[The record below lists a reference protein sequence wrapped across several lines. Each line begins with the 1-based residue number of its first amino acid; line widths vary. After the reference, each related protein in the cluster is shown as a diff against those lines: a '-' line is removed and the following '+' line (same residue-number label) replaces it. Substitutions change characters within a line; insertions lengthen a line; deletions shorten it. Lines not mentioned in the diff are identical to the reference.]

1 MKYIYDLH
9 KVMLKQNLL
18 LVYEGEFSQEITKAV
33 LAMAE
38 RNMDSF
44 GEQRKVKTKV
54 FNVMVELL
62 QNIFKHSQSYQEEI
76 YGKNNAIFSLA
87 KTDDYYFV
95 LSGNPLFTNEVGDL
109 EHRLTEI
116 NKLDAAGLKEEY
128 KRIIKSKKGVGK
140 EGLSEKGGAG
150 LGFIDMARKSG
161 NQIRFDF
168 EKINDELSFFSLR
181 MTIDRNLESKGK
193 SSDD

>member
-9 KVMLKQNLL
+9 KVMLKQSLL

-54 FNVMVELL
+54 FNVMVEDL

-95 LSGNPLFTNEVGDL
+95 LSGNPLFTSEVEALKGRL
-109 EHRLTEI
+109 EEI
-116 NKLDAAGLKEEY
+116 NLLDAAGLKEEY
-128 KRIIKSKKGVGK
+128 RRIMKSKKGVGK
-140 EGLSEKGGAG
+140 DGLSDKGGAG

-161 NQIRFDF
+161 NKIRFDF

-181 MTIDRNLESKGK
+181 MTIDRNPEAG
-193 SSDD
+193 DDD

>member
-9 KVMLKQNLL
+9 KVMLKQSLL
-18 LVYEGEFSQEITKAV
+18 LVYEGEFNQEITKSV

-54 FNVMVELL
+54 FNILVELL

-95 LSGNPLFTNEVGDL
+95 LSGNPLFTSEVASLKNRL
-109 EHRLTEI
+109 EQI
-116 NKLDAAGLKEEY
+116 NLLDAVGLKEEY
-128 KRIIKSKKGVGK
+128 RRIMKSNKSNVGK
-140 EGLSEKGGAG
+140 EGLSDKGGAG
-150 LGFIDMARKSG
+150 LGFIDMAKKSG
-161 NQIRFDF
+161 NKIRFDF

-181 MTIDRNLESKGK
+181 LTVNRNPDAG
-193 SSDD
+193 DDD

>member
-9 KVMLKQNLL
+9 KVMLKQSLL

-95 LSGNPLFTNEVGDL
+95 LSGNPLFTNEVEDL
-109 EHRLTEI
+109 EYRLKEI
-116 NKLDAAGLKEEY
+116 NKLDADGLKEEY

-181 MTIDRNLESKGK
+181 MTINRNLDSKD
-193 SSDD
+193 SDD

>member
-9 KVMLKQNLL
+9 KVMLKQSLL
-18 LVYEGEFSQEITKAV
+18 LVYEGEFNQEITKSV

-54 FNVMVELL
+54 FNVMVESL
-62 QNIFKHSQSYQEEI
+62 QNIVKHSESYQEEI

-95 LSGNPLFTNEVGDL
+95 LSGNPLYTSEVEKL
-109 EHRLTEI
+109 RTRLDEI
-116 NKLDAAGLKEEY
+116 NLMDADQLKEEY
-128 KRIIKSKKGVGK
+128 KRIIKSKPPGK
-140 EGLSEKGGAG
+140 LSDKGGAG
-150 LGFIDMARKSG
+150 LGFIDMSRKSG
-161 NQIRFDF
+161 NKIRFDF

-181 MTIDRNLESKGK
+181 MTINRNPDAGG
-193 SSDD
+193 DD

>member
-9 KVMLKQNLL
+9 KVMLKQSLL

-95 LSGNPLFTNEVGDL
+95 LSGNPLFSSEVASLQERL
-109 EHRLTEI
+109 EAI
-116 NKLDAAGLKEEY
+116 NLFDSTGLKEEY
-128 KRIIKSKKGVGK
+128 KRIMKSKKGVGK
-140 EGLSEKGGAG
+140 DGLTDKGGAG

-161 NQIRFDF
+161 NKIRFDF

-181 MTIDRNLESKGK
+181 MTISRNPDADG
-193 SSDD
+193 DD

>member
-9 KVMLKQNLL
+9 KVMLKQSLL

-87 KTDDYYFV
+87 KTDDHYFV
-95 LSGNPLFTNEVGDL
+95 LSGNPLFQ
-109 EHRLTEI
+109 
-116 NKLDAAGLKEEY
+116 
-128 KRIIKSKKGVGK
+128 
-140 EGLSEKGGAG
+140 EK
-150 LGFIDMARKSG
+150 
-161 NQIRFDF
+161 
-168 EKINDELSFFSLR
+168 
-181 MTIDRNLESKGK
+181 
-193 SSDD
+193 

>member
-9 KVMLKQNLL
+9 KVMLKQSLL

-95 LSGNPLFTNEVGDL
+95 LSGNPLFTSEVESLKNRL
-109 EHRLTEI
+109 EQI
-116 NKLDAAGLKEEY
+116 NLLDALGLKEEF
-128 KRIIKSKKGVGK
+128 KRIMKGNKNNIGK

-150 LGFIDMARKSG
+150 LGFIDMAKKSG
-161 NQIRFDF
+161 NKIRFDF
-168 EKINDELSFFSLR
+168 EQINDELSFFSLR
-181 MTIDRNLESKGK
+181 MTISRNPDAGG
-193 SSDD
+193 DD

>member
-9 KVMLKQNLL
+9 KVMLKQSLL
-18 LVYEGEFSQEITKAV
+18 LVYEGEFNQEITKSV

-54 FNVMVELL
+54 FNVMMECI
-62 QNIFKHSQSYQEEI
+62 QNIVRHSESYQEDI

-87 KTDDYYFV
+87 KTDDHYFV
-95 LSGNPLFTNEVGDL
+95 LSGNPLFTQDVEKL
-109 EHRLTEI
+109 EGRLKEI
-116 NKLDAAGLKEEY
+116 NLMDAAALKEEY
-128 KRIIKSKKGVGK
+128 KRIIKQGK
-140 EGLSEKGGAG
+140 ISDRGGAG
-150 LGFIDMARKSG
+150 LGFIDMSRKSA
-161 NQIRFDF
+161 NKIRFDF

-181 MTIDRNLESKGK
+181 MTIDRNLESKSGK
-193 SSDD
+193 DDD

>member
-9 KVMLKQNLL
+9 KVMLKQSLL
-18 LVYEGEFSQEITKAV
+18 LVYEGEFSQEITKAI

-54 FNVMVELL
+54 FNVMVEGL

-87 KTDDYYFV
+87 KTDEYYFV
-95 LSGNPLFTNEVGDL
+95 LSGNPLFTSEVATLKNRL
-109 EHRLTEI
+109 EEI
-116 NKLDAAGLKEEY
+116 NLLDSAGLKEEY
-128 KRIIKSKKGVGK
+128 KRIIKSNKNNTGK
-140 EGLSEKGGAG
+140 DGLSDKGGAG

-161 NQIRFDF
+161 NKIRFDF
-168 EKINDELSFFSLR
+168 EQINDELSFFSLR
-181 MTIDRNLESKGK
+181 MTISRNPDAGG
-193 SSDD
+193 DD

>member
-18 LVYEGEFSQEITKAV
+18 LVYEGEFNQEITKSV

-54 FNVMVELL
+54 FNVMVECL
-62 QNIFKHSQSYQEEI
+62 QNIVKHSESYQEEI
-76 YGKNNAIFSLA
+76 YGKNNAIFTLA

-95 LSGNPLFTNEVGDL
+95 MSGNPLYTSQIEDL
-109 EHRLTEI
+109 GYRLNEI
-116 NKLDAAGLKEEY
+116 NQMDEEELKAEY
-128 KRIIKSKKGVGK
+128 KRIIKSPG
-140 EGLSEKGGAG
+140 GLSAKGGAG
-150 LGFIDMARKSG
+150 LGFIDMSRKSG
-161 NQIRFDF
+161 HKIGFDF
-168 EKINDELSFFSLR
+168 DTINDELSFFSLR
-181 MTIDRNLESKGK
+181 MTISRNI
-193 SSDD
+193 D

>member
-9 KVMLKQNLL
+9 KVMLKQSLL
-18 LVYEGEFSQEITKAV
+18 LVYEGEFNQEITKSV

-54 FNVMVELL
+54 FNVMMECI
-62 QNIFKHSQSYQEEI
+62 QNIVRHSESYQEDI

-87 KTDDYYFV
+87 KTDDHYFV
-95 LSGNPLFTNEVGDL
+95 LSGNPLFTTDIEKL
-109 EHRLTEI
+109 ESRLKEI
-116 NKLDAAGLKEEY
+116 NLMDKLALKEEY
-128 KRIIKSKKGVGK
+128 KRIIKTGRIDPV
-140 EGLSEKGGAG
+140 KGGAG
-150 LGFIDMARKSG
+150 LGFIDMSRKSG
-161 NQIRFDF
+161 NKIRFDF

-181 MTIDRNLESKGK
+181 MTIDRNPNAGG
-193 SSDD
+193 DD

>member
-9 KVMLKQNLL
+9 KVMLKQSLL

-95 LSGNPLFTNEVGDL
+95 LSGNPLFTSEVESL
-109 EHRLTEI
+109 KNRLDAI
-116 NKLDAAGLKEEY
+116 NLLDAAGLKEERR
-128 KRIIKSKKGVGK
+128 RIMKSNKSNIGKKG
-140 EGLSEKGGAG
+140 LSDKGGAG
-150 LGFIDMARKSG
+150 LGFLDMAKKSG
-161 NQIRFDF
+161 NKIHFDF
-168 EKINDELSFFSLR
+168 EQINDQLSFFSLR
-181 MTIDRNLESKGK
+181 MTIDRNIESKSEK
-193 SSDD
+193 

>member
-9 KVMLKQNLL
+9 KVMLKQSLL
-18 LVYEGEFSQEITKAV
+18 LVYEGEFNQEITKSV

-54 FNVMVELL
+54 FNVMVEDL

-95 LSGNPLFTNEVGDL
+95 LSGNPLFTSEVEALKNRL
-109 EHRLTEI
+109 EEI
-116 NKLDAAGLKEEY
+116 NLLDSAGLKEEY
-128 KRIIKSKKGVGK
+128 KRIIKSKKGQGTGK
-140 EGLSEKGGAG
+140 DGLSDKGGAG

-161 NQIRFDF
+161 NKIRFDF

-181 MTIDRNLESKGK
+181 MTINRNPDAG
-193 SSDD
+193 DDD

>member
-9 KVMLKQNLL
+9 KVMLKQSLL
-18 LVYEGEFSQEITKAV
+18 LVYEGEFNQEITKSV

-54 FNVMVELL
+54 FNVMMECI
-62 QNIFKHSQSYQEEI
+62 QNIVRHSESYQEDI

-87 KTDDYYFV
+87 KTDDHYFV
-95 LSGNPLFTNEVGDL
+95 LSGNPLFTVDIPTL
-109 EHRLTEI
+109 ENRLNEI
-116 NKLDAAGLKEEY
+116 NLMDSVELKAEY
-128 KRIIKSKKGVGK
+128 KRIIKGGK
-140 EGLSEKGGAG
+140 ISERGGAG
-150 LGFIDMARKSG
+150 LGFIDMSRKSG
-161 NQIRFDF
+161 NKIRFDF

-181 MTIDRNLESKGK
+181 MTINRNLDGDAG
-193 SSDD
+193 DD